1 MAPGK
6 MDRIT
11 LLNHDE
17 SSMNA
22 VREAIKDTWP
32 QGISHMASRGAAGQ
46 TVIEIN
52 MNGRP
57 WKTSDANIDNNR
69 IVNKIVGNLSQ
80 LNFRL
85 VAGINIKGDTDSLF
99 FVSDPSSSLQRPNF
113 ASISLCR
120 KDRLRLIDC
129 KDEADAIRQAIQ
141 QNNYHIQE
149 ESMREHHAK
158 FKLRGTPWHCS
169 GMDAIRARQLVSRIS
184 EVMLQRGW
192 ALTDALDISKRDDDK
207 SMLLFRRCDPTFAR
221 FSCFA
226 LTSTNHLTLIDFP
239 SGDLAILKNCLT
251 QNYLPGLKELEST
264 DTGILKATL
273 LGSP

>member
-1 MAPGK
+1 MCVAPGK

-32 QGISHMASRGAAGQ
+32 QGIRHMASRGAAGQ
-46 TVIEIN
+46 TVLEIN

-57 WKTSDANIDNNR
+57 WHTSDANIDNNR

-99 FVSDPSSSLQRPNF
+99 FISDPSSSLQRPNF

-120 KDRLRLIDC
+120 ADRLRLVDC
-129 KDEADAIRQAIQ
+129 KDEADAIRQAIH
-141 QNNYHIQE
+141 QNNFYI
-149 ESMREHHAK
+149 ESN
-158 FKLRGTPWHCS
+158 
-169 GMDAIRARQLVSRIS
+169 
-184 EVMLQRGW
+184 
-192 ALTDALDISKRDDDK
+192 
-207 SMLLFRRCDPTFAR
+207 LL
-221 FSCFA
+221 
-226 LTSTNHLTLIDFP
+226 
-239 SGDLAILKNCLT
+239 
-251 QNYLPGLKELEST
+251 
-264 DTGILKATL
+264 
-273 LGSP
+273 SPLH